1 MGWLFGIRG
10 LSFSWKRFFG
20 ITNIKRWLA
29 RISGIPTTLTGLFAK
44 VGRLVLNGTLLRIAA
59 WGTFLI
65 AIWPDLK
72 KKWNAF
78 FLNTKKR
85 R

>member
-10 LSFSWKRFFG
+10 LSFSWKRFLG
-20 ITNIKRWLA
+20 ITNLKRWIA
-29 RISGIPTTLTGLFAK
+29 RISGIPTTLTGFLAK
-44 VGRLVLNGTLLRIAA
+44 VGRILLNGTLLRIAA
-59 WGTFLI
+59 WATFFV

-72 KKWNAF
+72 KKF
-78 FLNTKKR
+78 R